1 MATLPCDLRNCFIIS
16 LCAENE
22 VLWCGHTAIIFIRLF
37 GIVGTP
43 LAVVLCFQDR
53 AKMRNKT

>member
-22 VLWCGHTAIIFIRLF
+22 VLWYCHTAIIFIRLF
-37 GIVGTP
+37 CIMGTP
-43 LAVVLCFQDR
+43 FAVVLRFQDR
-53 AKMRNKT
+53 ARMRNKI